1 MVKTK
6 FDYSQLKAPCLALIH
21 NLEFY
26 NNESCEK
33 IEYGQLIAIDDSF
46 SALKKQ
52 VPKPK
57 QLNDLK
63 SIMKLAGREELI
75 ECMDDSLIDEINE
88 YSEEEFLEDFELSKE
103 MGIKEIEKELFG
115 EDDPYY
121 FNVNL
126 EPYHLTHLLKDIDV
140 FEESFTIVFF
150 IPNDKIQVQEYLL
163 NHINELKEKGKS
175 NFEIF
180 QIIHYHFLEN
190 IIESS
195 DKEVYGQEIFE
206 YIHEIL
212 PPEISAFFN

>member
-1 MVKTK
+1 MIKTR
-6 FDYSQLKAPCLALIH
+6 FDYSLLKAPCLALIH
-21 NLEFY
+21 NLEFF
-26 NNESCEK
+26 NNESLEK
-33 IEYGQLIAIDDSF
+33 IEFGQLIATDESF

-63 SIMKLAGREELI
+63 SIMKLAGRENLI
-75 ECMDDSLIDEINE
+75 ECMDDSLIEEIND
-88 YSEEEFLEDFELSKE
+88 YPEEEFLEDFELSKE
-103 MGIKEIEKELFG
+103 MGIKEMEKQLFG

-126 EPYHLTHLLKDIDV
+126 EPYHFTHLMKDLDV
-140 FEESFTIVFF
+140 FGESYTIVFF
-150 IPNDKIQVQEYLL
+150 VPNDKVKVKEFIL
-163 NHINELKEKGKS
+163 NRINALKRKDKS
-175 NFEIF
+175 NYEIF
-180 QIIHYHFLEN
+180 KVIHYCYLEN
-190 IIESS
+190 SIESS

>member
-1 MVKTK
+1 MLKTK
-6 FDYSQLKAPCLALIH
+6 FDYSIVKAPCLALIQ

-26 NNESCEK
+26 NNESLEK
-33 IEYGQLIAIDDSF
+33 IEFGQLIATDESF

-63 SIMKLAGREELI
+63 SIMKLAGRENLI
-75 ECMDDSLIDEINE
+75 ECMDDSLVDEIND
-88 YSEEEFLEDFELSKE
+88 YPEEEFLEDFDLSKE
-103 MGIKEIEKELFG
+103 MGIKEMEKQLFG
-115 EDDPYY
+115 DDDPYY

-126 EPYHLTHLLKDIDV
+126 EPYHLTHHIKDLDV
-140 FEESFTIVFF
+140 FGESYTIVFF
-150 IPNDKIQVQEYLL
+150 IPNDKIRVKEFILDR
-163 NHINELKEKGKS
+163 INALKLKDKS

-180 QIIHYHFLEN
+180 EVIHYRYLEN

-195 DKEVYGQEIFE
+195 DKEIYGQEMFE

>member
-33 IEYGQLIAIDDSF
+33 IEYGQLIAMDDSY

-75 ECMDDSLIDEINE
+75 ESMDDSLIDEIND

-126 EPYHLTHLLKDIDV
+126 EPYHLTHLVKDIDV

-150 IPNDKIQVQEYLL
+150 IPNDKIRVKEYLL
-163 NHINELKEKGKS
+163 NHIKELKEKGKS
-175 NFEIF
+175 DFEIF
-180 QIIHYHFLEN
+180 QIIHYRFLEN
-190 IIESS
+190 IIEAS

-206 YIHEIL
+206 YIHEML